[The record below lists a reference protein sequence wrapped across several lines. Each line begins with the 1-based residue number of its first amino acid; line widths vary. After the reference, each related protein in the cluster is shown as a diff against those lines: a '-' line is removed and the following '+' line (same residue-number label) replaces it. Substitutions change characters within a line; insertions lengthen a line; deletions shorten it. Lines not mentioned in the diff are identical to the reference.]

1 MPATKLGR
9 LVMDG
14 KFPSITDIFLYSIRI
29 KEPEIIDHYF
39 AEGGEG
45 GVELK
50 DEIMKI
56 KPVQKQT
63 SAGQRTRFKAWVAVG
78 DFRSHVG
85 LGQKCAAEVGIA
97 IRGAHILAKLSLVP
111 IRKGYWGSK
120 LGSPHTVP
128 MKLTGKCGSCRVRL
142 IPAPRGTGLVAA
154 TVTKKVLAMA
164 GIEDVYCRST
174 GQTRTTGNFIV
185 ACFLALRKS
194 YKILTPD
201 LWRGNDLGINPLDRF
216 NDTKKK

>member
-1 MPATKLGR
+1 MKEGR
-9 LVMDG
+9 
-14 KFPSITDIFLYSIRI
+14 FPTITDIFKFSIRI

-39 AEGGEG
+39 SDGPDGGG
-45 GVELK
+45 PELK

-78 DFRSHVG
+78 DHRAHVG
-85 LGQKCAAEVGIA
+85 LGSKCAAEVGIA

-111 IRKGYWGSK
+111 IRKGFWGSRM
-120 LGSPHTVP
+120 GQPHTVP
-128 MKLTGKCGSCRVRL
+128 CKLTGKCGSVRVRL

-164 GIEDVYCRST
+164 GIKDVYCRSK

-185 ACFLALRKS
+185 ACYLALRKS
-194 YKILTPD
+194 YQVLSPD
-201 LWRGNDLGINPLDRF
+201 MWIGQALEENPLDKHPVKMDKR
-216 NDTKKK
+216 

>member
-1 MPATKLGR
+1 VKEGR
-9 LVMDG
+9 
-14 KFPSITDIFLYSIRI
+14 FPSITDIFMYSIRI

-39 AEGGEG
+39 SDGPDGGG
-45 GVELK
+45 PELK

-78 DFRSHVG
+78 DHKAHVG

-97 IRGAHILAKLSLVP
+97 IRGAHTLAKLSLVP
-111 IRKGYWGSK
+111 IRQGYWGSRM
-120 LGSPHTVP
+120 GDPHTVP
-128 MKLTGKCGSCRVRL
+128 CKLTGKCGSCRVRL

-154 TVTKKVLAMA
+154 AVTKKVLAMA
-164 GIEDVYCRST
+164 GIKDVYCRST

-194 YKILTPD
+194 YKIVTPD
-201 LWRGNDLGINPLDRF
+201 MWRQWQIKDNPMDKYA
-216 NDTKKK
+216 DPKKKR

>member
-1 MPATKLGR
+1 
-9 LVMDG
+9 LVADG
-14 KFPSITDIFLYSIRI
+14 KFPSITDIYRYSIRI
-29 KEPEIIDHYF
+29 KEPEIIDYYF
-39 AEGGEG
+39 SAGGDSGEP
-45 GVELK
+45 ELK
-50 DEIMKI
+50 EEIMKI

-78 DFRSHVG
+78 DHKAHVG

-97 IRGAHILAKLSLVP
+97 IKGAHVLAKMSLIPV
-111 IRKGYWGSK
+111 RKGYWGSMM
-120 LGSPHTVP
+120 GDPHTVP
-128 MKLTGKCGSCRVRL
+128 CKLTGKCGSCRVRL

-164 GIEDVYCRST
+164 GIEDVYCRSK

-201 LWRGNDLGINPLDRF
+201 LWTGREILPNPLDVERDI
-216 NDTKKK
+216 NKKKK

>member
-1 MPATKLGR
+1 
-9 LVMDG
+9 MDG

-78 DFRSHVG
+78 DHKAHVG
-85 LGQKCAAEVGIA
+85 LGVKTAAEVGIA
-97 IRGAHILAKLSLVP
+97 IRGAHTLAKLSLVP

-120 LGSPHTVP
+120 MGSPHTVP
-128 MKLTGKCGSCRVRL
+128 CKLTGKCGSCRVRL

-154 TVTKKVLAMA
+154 AATKKVLAMA
-164 GIEDVYCRST
+164 GIQDVYCRSK

-185 ACFLALRKS
+185 ALFLALRKS
-194 YKILTPD
+194 YKVLTPEM
-201 LWRGNDLGINPLDRF
+201 WVGNKLDQNPLDLWPV
-216 NDTKKK
+216 KM

>member
-1 MPATKLGR
+1 LGR
-9 LVMDG
+9 LVKNG
-14 KFPSITDIFLYSIRI
+14 HFPSITDIFMYSIRI

-39 AEGGEG
+39 REELGN
-45 GVELK
+45 ELK

-78 DFRSHVG
+78 DHKAHVG

-97 IRGAHILAKLSLVP
+97 IRGAHTLAKLSLIPV
-111 IRKGYWGSK
+111 RKGYWGSRM
-120 LGSPHTVP
+120 GDPHTIP
-128 MKLTGKCGSCRVRL
+128 CKLTGKCGSCSVRL

-154 TVTKKVLAMA
+154 VVTKKVLAMA
-164 GIEDVYCRST
+164 GLKDVYCRSK

-185 ACFLALRKS
+185 ACFLAMRKS
-194 YKILTPD
+194 YRILTPD
-201 LWRGNDLGINPLDRF
+201 MWIGDEPKQNPLDIYT
-216 NDTKKK
+216 DPKKKR

>member
-1 MPATKLGR
+1 VSDGR
-9 LVMDG
+9 
-14 KFPSITDIFLYSIRI
+14 FPSITDIFLYSIRI
-29 KEPEIIDHYF
+29 KEPEIVDFYF
-39 AEGGEG
+39 STEPGEG
-45 GVELK
+45 GPELK

-78 DFRSHVG
+78 DFKAHVG

-97 IRGAHILAKLSLVP
+97 IRGAHTLAKLSLIPV
-111 IRKGYWGSK
+111 RKGYWGSK
-120 LGSPHTVP
+120 LGTPHTVP
-128 MKLTGKCGSCRVRL
+128 CKLTGKCGSCRVRL

-154 TVTKKVLAMA
+154 TVTKKVLSMA
-164 GIEDVYCRST
+164 GIEDVYCRSS

-201 LWRGNDLGINPLDRF
+201 LWPGKQLLLNPLDEF
-216 NDTKKK
+216 PVKMDKK